1 MDISDGGAQ
10 RAGRPTRR
18 DVLIAVGA
26 ATLAIGGLL
35 VLPLLE
41 QVEPSVVESAPDP
54 GTTAWWAGLIVL
66 VVQSI
71 ALVWRRHH
79 VVAVTAAVAV
89 AVPIGAACGMA
100 ATLGQTS
107 IAILVAVYT
116 LAMARP
122 AQQAWVLLTGVFVA
136 ITAGHLLAGLD
147 DDLPTGQSLGEA
159 LLQGAALVA
168 VPVIAAFVVATRI
181 ESRSA
186 RKDQARA
193 RESEHAA
200 LVQRAIARERATM
213 ARELHDIA
221 THHLTGIAIM
231 SAAVSTQID
240 TDPAAAKRS
249 VGDLRQQSTAVL
261 RDLRSL
267 VALLRDD
274 DASTDASRTDGAPAG
289 IRVESLAGITDL
301 VKAVADSGREVGLTV
316 VEAASGQPLGHD
328 IGPLAQLAAYRM
340 VQESLSNAG
349 RHAPGAR
356 CEAEIDDRAPDAL
369 VVTVHNSPAERIDG
383 ASDRGGFGL
392 VGMQERADLTGS
404 ALTYGPLADGGWSVR
419 LRTPR
424 TPPVE
429 DA

>member
-1 MDISDGGAQ
+1 MDTSDGGAQ
-10 RAGRPTRR
+10 GPVDPTRR
-18 DVLIAVGA
+18 DVLIAVGV

-35 VLPLLE
+35 ILPLLE
-41 QVEPSVVESAPDP
+41 QADPSVVENSPDP
-54 GTTAWWAGLIVL
+54 GSLAWWSGLAIL
-66 VVQSI
+66 AAQSM
-71 ALVWRRHH
+71 ALVWRRRH
-79 VVAVTAAVAV
+79 VVAVAAAVAA
-89 AVPIGAACGMA
+89 AVPISAVCGMGS
-100 ATLGQTS
+100 TLGLTS
-107 IAILVAVYT
+107 IAILVAVYA
-116 LAMARP
+116 LAIARP
-122 AQQAWVLLTGVFVA
+122 AQQVWALLSWVFVA
-136 ITAGHLLAGLD
+136 TTAGHLLTGLD
-147 DDLPTGQSLGEA
+147 ADLPTGQAWGEA
-159 LLQGAALVA
+159 LLQGAVLVA
-168 VPVIAAFVVATRI
+168 VPVITAIVVATRS

-186 RKDQARA
+186 RTDQARA

-200 LVQRAIARERATM
+200 LAQRAIARERAAM

-221 THHLTGIAIM
+221 AHHLTGIAIM

-274 DASTDASRTDGAPAG
+274 DADSAPAG

-301 VKAVADSGREVGLTV
+301 VSAVASSGRDVSLTV
-316 VEAASGQPLGHD
+316 LAAPSEAPLGHD

-356 CEAEIDDRAPDAL
+356 CEVQIDDRETDAL
-369 VVTVHNSPAERIDG
+369 VVTVHNSPVARIDG

-404 ALTYGPLADGGWSVR
+404 TLIHGPLSEGGWQVR

-424 TPPVE
+424 TPSAE